1 VHEAEPREMGR
12 EWRGFICGLNGFP
25 TIHSLLR
32 GGEDDEATNE
42 RVDERERK
50 LRKENVENVTFP
62 VLHASMLLHRYDII
76 METKTA
82 RRGIF

>member
-1 VHEAEPREMGR
+1 MAWIHLRV
-12 EWRGFICGLNGFP
+12 EWFSN
-25 TIHSLLR
+25 HSLIVA
-32 GGEDDEATNE
+32 GGKDDEATNE